1 MKKLILISMF
11 YCSISGFSVDKSHL
25 RKLENDF
32 QEVAKEKI
40 EDAKDSLE
48 RVGDEARDLLKKGLN
63 EVADGL
69 NNLERKVR
77 KMANEK

>member
-1 MKKLILISMF
+1 MKKLILLSMF
-11 YCSISGFSVDKSHL
+11 YSSISGFSVDKSHL

>member
-1 MKKLILISMF
+1 MF
-11 YCSISGFSVDKSHL
+11 YSSISGFSVDKSPL
-25 RKLENDF
+25 EKLENDF

-48 RVGDEARDLLKKGLN
+48 RVGDEARHLLKKGLN

-69 NNLERKVR
+69 NDLERKVR